1 LCSLLKKEQEFDEI
15 MRPKMVILIL
25 GIGVGLVAAVVL
37 LKGLTGGRAGDVGGQ
52 PPAVEASAEPPPA
65 KAVQKVQ
72 VNPSSTNA
80 VAGSEEMRAAAV
92 GKELD
97 AIQELLG
104 EADGSNNSTIISALI
119 DKVTNPEKE
128 VRSAALDALKQLN
141 DTNAVPGLEKAVEAI
156 KDPRAKVDV
165 MDTIDYLKLPN
176 VMPDVQPADVDTNVP
191 DAATINPNMQMNPN
205 FLHKGGRE
213 GRQAAPRPGRNG
225 RQAAPPN
232 APAGQAQ

>member
-1 LCSLLKKEQEFDEI
+1 
-15 MRPKMVILIL
+15 MVILIL

-37 LKGLTGGRAGDVGGQ
+37 LKGLTGGHAGDVGGQ
-52 PPAVEASAEPPPA
+52 TPAVVASAEPPPA
-65 KAVQKVQ
+65 KAVQNVQ
-72 VNPSSTNA
+72 ANPNSTNA
-80 VAGSEEMRAAAV
+80 LAGSEEMRAAAV

-97 AIQELLG
+97 AIEELQG

-119 DKVTNPEKE
+119 DKVAHPEAE
-128 VRSAALDALKQLN
+128 VRKAALAALVQLN

-176 VMPDVQPADVDTNVP
+176 IMPDVQPADLDTNVP
-191 DAATINPNMQMNPN
+191 DATTINPDIKMNPN
-205 FLHKGGRE
+205 FLHRAERNGRP
-213 GRQAAPRPGRNG
+213 APRAGRNS

>member
-1 LCSLLKKEQEFDEI
+1 

-37 LKGLTGGRAGDVGGQ
+37 LKGLAGGHAGDVGGQ
-52 PPAVEASAEPPPA
+52 TPAVGASAGSPHA
-65 KAVQKVQ
+65 TNNQAVHDVQ
-72 VNPSSTNA
+72 VNPTTTTVA
-80 VAGSEEMRAAAV
+80 VSEETRAAAV

-97 AIQELLG
+97 AIQALLD

-119 DKVTNPEKE
+119 DKVPHPEAE
-128 VRSAALDALKQLN
+128 VRKAALAALVQLN

-176 VMPDVQPADVDTNVP
+176 VMPDVQPADLDTNVP
-191 DAATINPNMQMNPN
+191 DATTINPNIKMNPN
-205 FLHKGGRE
+205 FLHR
-213 GRQAAPRPGRNG
+213 AGRNG
-225 RQAAPPN
+225 RQPAPPD
-232 APAGQAQ
+232 APAGQAR